1 MSPRTAVNV
10 VKALGLAKTL
20 KVPKANQTPKNPD
33 DKETG
38 FVEVRPPKNSG
49 ANDAV
54 NIRII
59 SHELRKGMV
68 MNNNLIISR
77 KIIKLY
83 LQISICLFFDSKSL
97 IT

>member
-1 MSPRTAVNV
+1 M

-20 KVPKANQTPKNPD
+20 KVPKAPKNPD
-33 DKETG
+33 DKEMD

-68 MNNNLIISR
+68 INR
-77 KIIKLY
+77 
-83 LQISICLFFDSKSL
+83 QIY
-97 IT
+97 